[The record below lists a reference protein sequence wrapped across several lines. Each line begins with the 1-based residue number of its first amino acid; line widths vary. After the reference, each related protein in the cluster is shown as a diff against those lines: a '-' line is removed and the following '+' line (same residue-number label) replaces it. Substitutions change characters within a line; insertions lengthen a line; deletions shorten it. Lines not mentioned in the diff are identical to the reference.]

1 MLAAAAAL
9 GVAVGVPIVL
19 ATRSSTPAERS
30 ATQAVCSHLAQLDR
44 AEAHYQT
51 VVDEGGTFLGAAD
64 LDEIRG
70 LAAELK
76 AAAEQLDG
84 DAAALTRIEL
94 PAVADRV
101 GRLATEVHRQ
111 ADGLNTLTNTRAPD
125 VAGAR
130 SELGKVLS
138 CR

>member
-1 MLAAAAAL
+1 MLAAAAAV

-30 ATQAVCSHLAQLDR
+30 ATQDVCRHLAQLDA

-64 LDEIRG
+64 LDELRG
-70 LAAELK
+70 LAAELQ
-76 AAAEQLDG
+76 AAANQLDG

-94 PAVADRV
+94 PTVADRV

-111 ADGLNTLTNTRAPD
+111 ADALNTLTNTRAPD

-130 SELGKVLS
+130 TELSRVTS
-138 CR
+138 CK